1 LTKEGSKRYEERW
14 ENLKMKNESLITRQ
28 VKKDGTEEN
37 NFSVNVLLKTIIIV
51 KKLILIMISYIGL
64 NNKTMYHTLNAP

>member
-1 LTKEGSKRYEERW
+1 
-14 ENLKMKNESLITRQ
+14 MKNESLITRQ

-37 NFSVNVLLKTIIIV
+37 NFSLKVLFQTMTKVNKFILTMVSYLLI
-51 KKLILIMISYIGL
+51 

>member
-1 LTKEGSKRYEERW
+1 
-14 ENLKMKNESLITRQ
+14 MKNESLITRQ

-37 NFSVNVLLKTIIIV
+37 NFSVNVFFQTITIV
-51 KKLILIMISYIGL
+51 KKFILIMISYLGI